1 MKKVANNTKQKE
13 KFMKNIKKTFI
24 TLSTIFALFTLS
36 SCYTPSPLYGT
47 WNDNLGNKITFISDG
62 TFVAKIFDKYNQ
74 PTSYDGEYTVI
85 DNVIVFSTKTGKII
99 NTEWDIRGS
108 LLYLTWTSE
117 ENETFALTLYH
128 TAK

>member
-1 MKKVANNTKQKE
+1 MNKL
-13 KFMKNIKKTFI
+13 KNTFI
-24 TLSTIFALFTLS
+24 TLATIFTVFTLA

-62 TFVAKIFDKYNQ
+62 TFVAKILDQYKQAITYE
-74 PTSYDGEYTVI
+74 GEFTVI
-85 DNVIVFSTKTGKII
+85 DNVIIFSTTSGKVI

-108 LLYLTWTSE
+108 LLYLTWTTDDYQTLS
-117 ENETFALTLYH
+117 LTLYH

>member
-1 MKKVANNTKQKE
+1 VKKVANNTKQKE

-24 TLSTIFALFTLS
+24 TLSAIFTLFAFS